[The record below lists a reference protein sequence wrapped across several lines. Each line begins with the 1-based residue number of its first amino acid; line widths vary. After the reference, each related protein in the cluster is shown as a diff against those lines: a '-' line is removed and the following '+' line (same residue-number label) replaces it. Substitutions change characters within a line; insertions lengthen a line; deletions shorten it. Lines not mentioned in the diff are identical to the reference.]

1 MWSFTLVLI
10 FLCLRLTS
18 AWGTNQDDSQCDGVF
33 YPEGCFS
40 DEIVFKRLHFRKNLR
55 KETSIYLRGHS
66 PESILIHAL
75 VVFSD
80 DVAHFH
86 NSLVFNPRSLEKYDK
101 ILHYSDFQFNNEV
114 VVITKGRE
122 MQLQFSVA
130 PWISPYFNGSI
141 HYDAV
146 LLLDYYSALWNEYNS
161 WIVERSRLILKKI
174 EPPWKLPEEE
184 SSREDFTGLY
194 YLECDRTR
202 SLKKCHVKL
211 PPDFSYGLI
220 LDPGRSDNLLPQEL
234 MVRWMF
240 HEEKEFFLRDE
251 DGHEFFHINNQFQY
265 SLNTESDDI
274 VLGVDFIHWFQKV
287 EYNIEAGYYK
297 LFYSHVYHTHDK
309 FELQAWIIS
318 IFIGTIIYGVIHFW
332 ITSPNYNILQAL
344 LEKKPYF
351 LFPLRLVSCE
361 ILSILIAIV
370 LWIMT
375 LVFSEDLDNT
385 TFHYSHSDHKRRR
398 VLFLVFSIYHVIL
411 NIIFL
416 LWNWSLTKATFTY
429 YYASL
434 LYYRMSEEDKKQ
446 DPDYTDLVRLVNTEE
461 AKIHPRYVITR
472 NILIN
477 TIAATNLLL
486 ILNYLS
492 EHMRLYFIIMTLVS
506 LIMVYYYTKML
517 IIGFLFMFIASP
529 TVKDLWRKYHNFV
542 ILFWINFIVYA
553 LFVAF
558 SMPTTYYSLLNE
570 LNSMYSD
577 IILWVFTTFLLL
589 ALLTLPLYVVFYLEL
604 KFIREPSNNNNNEKK
619 FTTARKKIQ

>member
-1 MWSFTLVLI
+1 MFFLPLFSLFVVVWS
-10 FLCLRLTS
+10 
-18 AWGTNQDDSQCDGVF
+18 WGTNQDATQCDSVF

-40 DEIVFKRLHFRKNLR
+40 DEIAFKRLFFRKNLR

-66 PESILIHAL
+66 PESILIHTL

-80 DVAHFH
+80 DVGHFH
-86 NSLVFNPRSLEKYDK
+86 NSLVLNPRTLEKYDK
-101 ILHYSDFQFNNEV
+101 ILHYSEFQFNNEILA
-114 VVITKGRE
+114 ITKGRE
-122 MQLQFSVA
+122 ILFQFSVA
-130 PWISPYFNGSI
+130 PWISPFFNGSI

-146 LLLDYYSALWNEYNS
+146 LLLDYYSALWNEYNT
-161 WIVERSRLILKKI
+161 WIIERSRLILKKV
-174 EPPWKLPEEE
+174 EPPWPSEQQ
-184 SSREDFTGLY
+184 EDFRGLFH
-194 YLECDRTR
+194 LWCDRTK

-211 PPDFSYGLI
+211 PSSLFINDHEYFGYGLV

-234 MVRWMF
+234 MVRWQF
-240 HEEKEFFLRDE
+240 HEEKEFLLVDE
-251 DGHEFFHINNQFQY
+251 NDKTILHINNQFQY
-265 SLNTESDDI
+265 ELNTESDDI
-274 VLGVDFIHWFQKV
+274 VLGVDFVHWFQKV
-287 EYNIEAGYYK
+287 EHNVEAGYYK
-297 LFYSHVYHTHDK
+297 LYFSHVYHTHDK
-309 FELQAWIIS
+309 FQLQAWIIS

-332 ITSPNYNILQAL
+332 MTSPNYNILQAL

-361 ILSILIAIV
+361 FLSIVIAII

-375 LVFSEDLDNT
+375 LAFSEDVDHT

-398 VLFLVFSIYHVIL
+398 VLFLVFSVYHVVL
-411 NIIFL
+411 NLVFL
-416 LWNWSLTKATFTY
+416 LWNWNLTKATFLY
-429 YYASL
+429 YYANAQ
-434 LYYRMSEEDKKQ
+434 YYRMSEEDRKS
-446 DPDYTDLVRLVNTEE
+446 DPDYTDLVRMVNIEE
-461 AKIHPRYVITR
+461 AKIHPRYVIVR

-492 EHMRLYFIIMTLVS
+492 EHMRVYFIIMTLVS

-517 IIGFLFMFIASP
+517 IIGFLFMFIYANPSF
-529 TVKDLWRKYHNFV
+529 KDLWRKYHNFV

-577 IILWVFTTFLLL
+577 VILWVFTTFLLL
-589 ALLTLPLYVVFYLEL
+589 AVLTLPLYVVFYLEL
-604 KFIREPSNNNNNEKK
+604 KFLRDPSSLAKLKGKWKEH
-619 FTTARKKIQ
+619 